1 MDNKVEIPNSP
12 KLGEGIFLTR
22 DIANI
27 LKLPYSRV
35 RVGMSEFWDNYTF
48 GEKGNKAVNF
58 YTLIEFY
65 TFYQLRKEGIS
76 SQMIKKA
83 HQQIA
88 KELGTPYP
96 FARNIRTDGKEIWYD
111 FLEDIVNAD
120 GKQQISIKPI
130 LLPFLT
136 KIEFNKEDIADK
148 YFPLENS
155 KKIVVDPKY
164 QFGQPTITG
173 TGIKVETLIQLY
185 NGGESQ
191 KDIATLYNLKPAQ
204 VKDAIAYYKQS
215 A

>member
-1 MDNKVEIPNSP
+1 MDNKIEIPNSP
-12 KLGEGIFLTR
+12 KLGEGIFLTK

-27 LKLPYSRV
+27 LNLPYSKV
-35 RVGMSEFWDNYTF
+35 RRGMSEFWEDYTF

-96 FARNIRTDGKEIWYD
+96 FARNIHTNGKEIWYE

-130 LLPFLT
+130 LIPFLT

-148 YFPLENS
+148 YFPLAKS
-155 KKIVVDPKY
+155 KKVVVDPKY
-164 QFGQPTITG
+164 QFGQPIITG
-173 TGIKVETLIQLY
+173 TGIKVETIGKLY
-185 NGGESQ
+185 SGGESQ
-191 KDIATLYNLKPAQ
+191 KNLAEMYNLDSSQ
-204 VKDAIAYYKQS
+204 VKDAISYYKQS